1 MTRTTKRAGGR
12 ERRLEPQEH
21 VVQVGGVR
29 VVGPW
34 PSAVGAMEWSMG
46 RREERLARGEYPHH
60 IRPRRPDDV
69 QIETPEDFLK
79 SRTDS

>member
-1 MTRTTKRAGGR
+1 MTRTTKSTGAR

-29 VVGPW
+29 VVGSW

-46 RREERLARGEYPHH
+46 RREERLAAGEPWHH

-69 QIETPEDFLK
+69 QIETPADFLK
-79 SRTDS
+79 SL